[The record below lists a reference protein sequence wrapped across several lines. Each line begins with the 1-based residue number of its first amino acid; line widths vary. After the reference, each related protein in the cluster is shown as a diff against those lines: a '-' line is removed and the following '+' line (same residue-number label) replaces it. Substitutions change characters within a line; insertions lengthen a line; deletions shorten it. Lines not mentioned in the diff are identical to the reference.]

1 MVATTWQVQKP
12 LSDVQEY
19 EGLSAL
25 IVLNHVTLPSSP
37 EERDRMLSR
46 RFSNAILISCWFLL
60 EICSLPAALAASPT
74 DLISNFRASQGLGRV
89 TVDSTLNRI
98 AQEQATAM
106 AARDVL
112 DHDVIGSFNSRIA
125 SSRSGRA
132 AENIA
137 YGHDSFTKTL
147 DQWIRSSG
155 HRKNLL
161 MQGASRV
168 GIASAKSSKTGRTY
182 WAMVI
187 AGGYDPPRQPAT
199 KAAAKAKSRQ
209 RAQPCRMNF
218 MGLCL

>member
-1 MVATTWQVQKP
+1 MLAPIPDKR
-12 LSDVQEY
+12 
-19 EGLSAL
+19 G
-25 IVLNHVTLPSSP
+25 
-37 EERDRMLSR
+37 RMLNCRSA
-46 RFSNAILISCWFLL
+46 SAILMSCWLLL
-60 EICSLPAALAASPT
+60 EICSPSAALSASPT
-74 DLISNFRASQGLGRV
+74 ELISNYRASQGLGRV
-89 TVDSTLNRI
+89 TADSTLNRI

-112 DHDVIGSFNSRIA
+112 DHDVAGSFSSRMA

-137 YGHDSFTKTL
+137 YGHDGFTKTL
-147 DQWIRSSG
+147 DQWIHSSG

-168 GIASAKSSKTGRTY
+168 GVASAKSSKSGRTY

-187 AGGYDPPRQPAT
+187 AGDYDQP
-199 KAAAKAKSRQ
+199 KRPAAKASKAKGRD
-209 RAQPCRMNF
+209 RAPQPCRLNI

>member
-1 MVATTWQVQKP
+1 MSPP
-12 LSDVQEY
+12 LSLDKR
-19 EGLSAL
+19 G
-25 IVLNHVTLPSSP
+25 
-37 EERDRMLSR
+37 RMLNGL
-46 RFSNAILISCWFLL
+46 FSSAILISCWLL
-60 EICSLPAALAASPT
+60 VEICSSSAALSASPT
-74 DLISNFRASQGLGRV
+74 ELISNFRASQGLDRV
-89 TVDSTLNRI
+89 TTDSTLNRI

-112 DHDVIGSFNSRIA
+112 DHDVVGSFRSRIA

-168 GIASAKSSKTGRTY
+168 GVASAKSSKTGRTY

-187 AGGYDPPRQPAT
+187 AGDYERPKRAAP
-199 KAAAKAKSRQ
+199 KAASKAKSRD
-209 RAQPCRMNF
+209 RAPQPCRINI

>member
-1 MVATTWQVQKP
+1 M
-12 LSDVQEY
+12 
-19 EGLSAL
+19 
-25 IVLNHVTLPSSP
+25 LNC
-37 EERDRMLSR
+37 
-46 RFSNAILISCWFLL
+46 RFRNAILILCWFLVG
-60 EICSLPAALAASPT
+60 ISSPSAALSASPIE
-74 DLISNFRASQGLGRV
+74 LISNFRVSQGLGRV
-89 TVDSTLNRI
+89 TNDSTLNRI
-98 AQEQATAM
+98 AHEQATAM

-112 DHDVIGSFNSRIA
+112 DHDVIGSFQSRMA

-168 GIASAKSSKTGRTY
+168 GVASAKSTKTGRTY

-187 AGGYDPPRQPAT
+187 AGDYDQPRRAAA
-199 KAAAKAKSRQ
+199 KAAAKTKSRD
-209 RAQPCRMNF
+209 RAQPCRISF